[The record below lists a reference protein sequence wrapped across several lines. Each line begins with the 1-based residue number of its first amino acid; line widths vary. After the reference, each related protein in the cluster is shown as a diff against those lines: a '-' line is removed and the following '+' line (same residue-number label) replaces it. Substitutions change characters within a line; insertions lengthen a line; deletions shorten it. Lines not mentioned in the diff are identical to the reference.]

1 MLPAVTQPIRL
12 ESAYAALDECE
23 AALEELATRCCTTD
37 RSPRMKTLADTIAE
51 ARSGVDRVGEGDL
64 DEALER
70 TFEELKEAGSQ
81 IGWLQ
86 IGCCA
91 PDRLP
96 LYHTLLESLTAAR
109 RAVGQAAA
117 DAR

>member
-1 MLPAVTQPIRL
+1 MTQPIRL
-12 ESAYAALDECE
+12 DTAYEALVECE

-37 RSPRMKTLADTIAE
+37 RSPRMKALADTIAA
-51 ARSGVDRVGEGDL
+51 ARSGIDQVGAGDL
-64 DEALER
+64 DDALEK
-70 TFEELKEAGSQ
+70 TFEELKDAGSQ

-96 LYHTLLESLTAAR
+96 LYHTLLEGLTATR

>member
-1 MLPAVTQPIRL
+1 MLTAVTRPIRL
-12 ESAYAALDECE
+12 DNAYQTLDECE

-37 RSPRMKTLADTIAE
+37 RSPRMKALADTIAA
-51 ARSGVDRVGEGDL
+51 ARSAIDRVGAGNL
-64 DEALER
+64 DDALEQ

-96 LYHTLLESLTAAR
+96 LYHTLLEGLTETR